1 MEMIRHEPD
10 SWQEHCRLVIGGA
23 LIIPATVSVWSYN
36 GKWGGEAAIAT
47 HVSLSEMEKASL
59 VLQFDGTHPIRLMSV
74 SHRGPDTTTMH
85 FVGEGAPPFS
95 PSAVLKA
102 D

>member
-1 MEMIRHEPD
+1 MIRHEPD
-10 SWQEHCRLVIGGA
+10 SWQEECRLVIGEA
-23 LIIPATVSVWSYN
+23 LVIPAAVSVWSYN
-36 GKWGGEAAIAT
+36 GKWGGEARVAT
-47 HVSLSEMEKASL
+47 HIALSEMEKTSL
-59 VLQFDGTHPIRLMSV
+59 LIEFGGPHPVKLMSV
-74 SHRGPDTTTMH
+74 SHRAPGTTTVH